1 MEFKKATMKYPQEN
15 SIYGAAK
22 KFKVDRKRVR
32 EWVQEEEKVTPMK
45 GKRFRFDGGGRKL
58 INAELEEEVLG
69 WIPQRRSNMLRVSRK
84 VIIFKAKSIYDEKW
98 GDNEELKAGF
108 VANNGWLTKFMKR
121 DSLSMRRRT
130 TIAQKDLPTLQLS
143 WSNMLCMHEGC
154 P

>member
-1 MEFKKATMKYPQEN
+1 MKYPQEN

-58 INAELEEEVLG
+58 INAELEEEVLS
-69 WIPQRRSNMLRVSRK
+69 WIPQRRSNMLRVSRE

-108 VANNGWLTKFMKR
+108 VANNGWLTKFMNR